1 MCGRLGGRTQ
11 LKFKTHHRLG
21 STSAIGKA
29 TREKLPVDNFI
40 SSKHPFGGH
49 SRLSKLLNT
58 LFSPSFLNPEVCQ
71 EVHAEFT
78 TFIRVGRVY
87 LL

>member
-1 MCGRLGGRTQ
+1 MGEKVGELIK
-11 LKFKTHHRLG
+11 LKTPPQAREYVCNRK
-21 STSAIGKA
+21 S

-58 LFSPSFLNPEVCQ
+58 LFSPSFLNPEACQ